1 MGLIAPPRAVQ
12 TTCLWQL
19 FHALFFLTG
28 GIAFI
33 FGTACYYFPDW
44 PESYLAGGVLYT
56 IGSCGFLGVD
66 VMELLTYTSNTIL
79 SLNIFMS
86 ATGSFLYVVGSIGFI
101 PAVYESTEWNFVG
114 FTPAT
119 TGVYGFIAGS
129 FFIGC
134 SQFWKVGR
142 IMTTTKD
149 MTSVGVELNPGL
161 GAWCFFVGT
170 LMYNNPYYLENY
182 YGTIVNIWEVG
193 SVLFTLGAL
202 FLTFRHFVMG
212 VA

>member
-12 TTCLWQL
+12 ETCLWQ
-19 FHALFFLTG
+19 FAHALFFLIG
-28 GIAFI
+28 GITFI

-66 VMELLTYTSNTIL
+66 VMELFTYTSNTIL
-79 SLNIFMS
+79 TLNIFMS

-101 PAVYESTEWNFVG
+101 PAVYESTGWNFAG

-129 FFIGC
+129 
-134 SQFWKVGR
+134 QFGKVGR

-149 MTSVGVELNPGL
+149 ITAVGVELNPGL

-170 LMYNNPYYLENY
+170 MMYNNPYYLEHY
-182 YGTIVNIWEVG
+182 YGIIVNIWEVG
-193 SVLFTLGAL
+193 SVLFTMGAL